1 MSHHFT
7 HSRAVFSFLTPF
19 TRFFSLKRQTTKQRL
34 KKESP
39 ASTAGAGSWS
49 MVDGYSHYSNG
60 LVALMLERKIKHGE
74 AVFSSRLVGV
84 NIDRR
89 R

>member
-19 TRFFSLKRQTTKQRL
+19 TRFTHTSNDQATSQKRKPRVNG
-34 KKESP
+34 
-39 ASTAGAGSWS
+39 GAGSWS

-74 AVFSSRLVGV
+74 AVFSSRLVGAT
-84 NIDRR
+84 IDRR